1 MNTPTNS
8 SAPGTPP
15 APSPDT
21 PMEAHRIYGRRLTFY
36 HPNANMTGAAIQLE
50 LRFNRSGED
59 RYDCFFLEMA
69 RQKTPRGAGGHPA
82 ATFDWAAKVT
92 VKLDF
97 ADICEFLRVL
107 EGQTDQAGGP
117 RGLYH
122 EAGTA
127 NTLINLRHGTEPPG
141 YALDIS
147 RKEKAGEVVFKGHI
161 LLTEA
166 EGIGLR
172 CVFQSALFYLAFHGS
187 LGGEHEGAAAGGLV

>member
-1 MNTPTNS
+1 MSTTPII
-8 SAPGTPP
+8 
-15 APSPDT
+15 PDT
-21 PMEAHRIYGRRLTFY
+21 PPEPHRNYGRRLTFY
-36 HPNANMTGAAIQLE
+36 HPNANVTGAAIQLE
-50 LRFNRSGED
+50 LRLNRPGED

-69 RQKTPRGAGGHPA
+69 LQKTARGAGGHPA

-97 ADICEFLRVL
+97 TDICEFLRVL
-107 EGQTDQAGGP
+107 EGKTEQAGGP
-117 RGLYH
+117 RGIYH
-122 EAGTA
+122 EAGAA
-127 NTLINLRHGTEPPG
+127 NTLIGLRHSAEPPG

-166 EGIGLR
+166 EGVGLR

-187 LGGEHEGAAAGGLV
+187 LGGERDGGSSNGLT